1 MSSDRIKDQDGKD
14 KTATTNQAIKSS
26 KASQIAIWLLL
37 GGAIVIAALVF
48 ASWFFGGERIPDYVG
63 YPLEGEQKEAVI
75 EQNSPLTD
83 YVYLTANADFP
94 RSKPLS
100 KITIHHMAGN
110 SGLRSVGDR
119 FARRDVQASA
129 NVGGNWHVSDEAFD
143 KLVELCVDICERNGI
158 KEINYTGD
166 TTGNLTYH
174 GMFDKSTACPGPY
187 MKSRMDDLANAI
199 NAELERG

>member
-94 RSKPLS
+94 LQQSQYLQDHDPPYGRQFR
-100 KITIHHMAGN
+100 TQE
-110 SGLRSVGDR
+110 
-119 FARRDVQASA
+119 RR
-129 NVGGNWHVSDEAFD
+129 
-143 KLVELCVDICERNGI
+143 
-158 KEINYTGD
+158 
-166 TTGNLTYH
+166 
-174 GMFDKSTACPGPY
+174 
-187 MKSRMDDLANAI
+187 
-199 NAELERG
+199 

>member
-37 GGAIVIAALVF
+37 GG
-48 ASWFFGGERIPDYVG
+48 
-63 YPLEGEQKEAVI
+63 
-75 EQNSPLTD
+75 
-83 YVYLTANADFP
+83 
-94 RSKPLS
+94 
-100 KITIHHMAGN
+100 
-110 SGLRSVGDR
+110 
-119 FARRDVQASA
+119 
-129 NVGGNWHVSDEAFD
+129 NWHVSDEAFD

-158 KEINYTGD
+158 EEINYTDD